1 MAALANAARV
11 GDIKEVERLVS
22 IGCDVNALDD
32 DERTALHWAAAG
44 GHTEIAELLADHK
57 SKINHQD
64 DSGWTPLMSA
74 ASAGHVEMVSF
85 LLSRGANPNLPNENG
100 QIPLHYHK
108 GRQEIV
114 ELLLDVTSD
123 INKADRSGSTPLT
136 RALGGRPSP
145 DIVTLFLDHGAK
157 LDTKDIHGNTPLHIA
172 IMEGHGPIARM
183 LIEYGASVRALN
195 NEKQS
200 CLDVAPRAL
209 RLELAAVAKSV
220 SP

>member
-1 MAALANAARV
+1 MASLVNAARA
-11 GDIKEVERLVS
+11 GDLEEVQKLLAL
-22 IGCDVNALDD
+22 GYDANAIDE
-32 DERTALHWAAAG
+32 DERTALHWAAAC
-44 GHTEIAELLADHK
+44 GHMDVADLLVGL

-85 LLSRGANPNLPNENG
+85 LLSKGANPNLANENG

-108 GRQEIV
+108 GRPEMA

-123 INKADRSGSTPLT
+123 INTADRSGSTPLM
-136 RALGGRPSP
+136 RALGGRPAP
-145 DIVTLFLDHGAK
+145 DIVVQFLDHNAK
-157 LDTKDIHGNTPLHIA
+157 LNTKDIHGNTPLHIA
-172 IMEGHGPIARM
+172 IMEGHEAMAR
-183 LIEYGASVRALN
+183 LLLEYGAKPNALN

-209 RLELAAVAKSV
+209 RLQLTAAMQKAT
-220 SP
+220 P